1 MANEIQIA
9 KQVIN
14 RQSFEQNV
22 NTKFTYFT
30 KQEAVQDPDT
40 AIELFRLYDKLFFQ
54 LPAEGNNSHQT
65 FVEKSSQIYTVPLDE
80 SVIQPLLDEIAELRA
95 RLLEANQENLEL
107 LTQLG
112 NGGN

>member
-1 MANEIQIA
+1 MANEIKIA
-9 KQVIN
+9 KQVFDK
-14 RQSFEQNV
+14 QAYTQNKS
-22 NTKFTYFT
+22 THFTYFVDR
-30 KQEAVQDPDT
+30 EAVQDPDT